1 MRNEMLI
8 IGINTGE
15 YTVDRKMWK
24 ELELEYI
31 EKLIIIISEEKSRSQ
46 VVKTITLNEKF
57 LIRRMKMVILPLVGQ
72 Y

>member
-31 EKLIIIISEEKSRSQ
+31 EKWIIIISEEKSRSQ
-46 VVKTITLNEKF
+46 VIKTITLNEKF